1 MCYILKVYF
10 ISGSKQ
16 IYQSKNHGPPA
27 ASQKTF
33 ITKVYI
39 QYALLHRLYTNSQ
52 LSFFNYWINCN
63 VQQKFL
69 CDPNYVLYVLQGL
82 AGIAGAPGE
91 PGRTGESGIPGPSGE
106 PGEAGERVCIF

>member
-1 MCYILKVYF
+1 MVFTLVNLFAATNKIDLQNITQILFKVLF
-10 ISGSKQ
+10 
-16 IYQSKNHGPPA
+16 N
-27 ASQKTF
+27 
-33 ITKVYI
+33 KVYI